1 MSSASPITED
11 RLITGEEL
19 ARMPGYY
26 ELINGK
32 LITMSPTGELHG
44 GFEGNVYFA
53 LRQYVNVH
61 PIGRVRV
68 GEVGMYLTRN
78 PDTVRAADALYISNE
93 RYAQR
98 GDEAYLTIAP
108 ELVVEVLSP
117 GDAWSDVMQKIRDYL
132 TFGVVVVWVVDPK
145 NRTIHAYRSL
155 TNVQVF
161 TEQDD
166 LEATD
171 LLPGFRVPVTTIFE
185 V

>member
-1 MSSASPITED
+1 MSSAIPITED

-44 GFEGNVYFA
+44 SVA
-53 LRQYVNVH
+53 LAIAAELRTFVH
-61 PIGRVRV
+61 SQQLGRVSV

-98 GDEAYLTIAP
+98 GDEAYLAIAP
-108 ELVVEVLSP
+108 ELVIEVLSP